1 MARKRGSSRR
11 RRRGS
16 GGFLYKLLS
25 VLLICGCLVAA
36 VTLFFRVDT
45 VVITGEQRY
54 TEEQIRQASGVA
66 DGDNLFLLNK
76 YQVIRDIAEA
86 LPYIEIEN
94 THIRRRLP
102 DTLLIEVQECGD
114 PLAWEQDGV
123 VWLVSPAGKIVERR
137 SSTAGYPVIDGCRLL
152 SPSVGTL
159 IVPDTEHDAQRQ
171 SLLDLLAAL
180 EEAGKLGEVD
190 AIHLDDLSCISMDYM
205 GRFTVK
211 MPYDADFAYKLLALD
226 GALESGKIQE
236 NMSGTFDMR
245 REDGRIHFIQSTRTQ
260 G

>member
-1 MARKRGSSRR
+1 MARKRGSARR

-45 VVITGEQRY
+45 VIITGEKRY
-54 TEEQIRQASGVA
+54 TEAEIREASGVA

-76 YQVIRDIAEA
+76 YQVIRDIAEK

-94 THIRRRLP
+94 TSIQRKLP
-102 DTLLIEVQECGD
+102 DTLLIRVQECGD

-123 VWLVSPAGKIVERR
+123 VWLVSPAGKIVGLSE
-137 SSTAGYPVIDGCRLL
+137 STAGYPTVDGCRLL
-152 SPSVGTL
+152 APSVGTQ
-159 IVPDTEHDAQRQ
+159 IVLDTEHDIQRQ
-171 SLLDLLAAL
+171 SLLGLLAAL
-180 EEAGKLGEVD
+180 EDAEMLGDVDAVHLGE
-190 AIHLDDLSCISMDYM
+190 LSYISMDCM

-211 MPYDADFAYKLLALD
+211 MGYDADFAHKLRTLE
-226 GALESGKIQE
+226 GALASGVIQE
-236 NMSGTFDMR
+236 NMTGTFDMR
-245 REDGRIHFIQSTRTQ
+245 RDNGKTDFIQNVR